1 MTDLQVKITLY
12 VESLRATVGDDKS
25 TRVDC
30 MYKSTMQGY
39 CPSASV
45 CDLRLIS
52 EMKFYVVF
60 EMNLIMEI

>member
-1 MTDLQVKITLY
+1 M
-12 VESLRATVGDDKS
+12 ESLRATVRDDKS

-39 CPSASV
+39 CPTASV

-52 EMKFYVVF
+52 GIKFHESFRNELDYGKY
-60 EMNLIMEI
+60 ENIHEKI